1 MPTNKRKGRR
11 GKQRKDDNVPRN
23 RDKKSVEYPSKREI
37 AEIVRES
44 MAQGCRVVRTDGG
57 GIQVRHPVTMF
68 GEDERLTNRELWNDE
83 EKGVVV
89 DNYIHHFAQEI
100 RNGNFEGTKVIG
112 GNLLCPHL
120 GSKLIEALFEEDI
133 HIALL
138 DFLSKCDGRLSVAL
152 KDTVEKRVSLPAM
165 WIEILTLM
173 IGNDECSHETL
184 VLVAKRLEPLVICMI
199 HERRQL
205 FRSNDTWHVSLGA
218 FFYLMFYLMCQSKEA
233 RRVMLSYDGLLPFV
247 AQASCWDVSRGDIA
261 KEAARI
267 RCGDDYV
274 PRSFSTACR
283 EARKVICLV
292 VEEHDIEEGED
303 ADAPFSPL
311 ELIACTPL
319 SNDPECKDSAMV
331 GFVRCMR
338 RDNDNLP
345 SMLSVIIETL
355 LCTGDYVD
363 KRVIAEL
370 LDYGTSSQCAERGEF
385 MFIMRLLLG
394 ILGAYG
400 YGGIR
405 PSDSRYAA
413 AIRCDF
419 LQFCNHVSNLTSDD
433 EWELLTVPLK
443 RLVRSLSVMSLH
455 SKTSRVLASEKR
467 AQFHL
472 ALETLAE
479 RHGMDLPVLDHFD
492 DVGTSTCCNCL
503 KKCEKKTLRLCNCCK
518 IEQYCT
524 LSCQAE
530 SWSAGHSRL
539 CKKMAKE
546 SDYFRSQ
553 GVSEMDIK
561 RLITLK
567 SNLMAAGCNFIK
579 SKITDI
585 LKMTY
590 GDGEVAKHFECTS
603 VLIDFGEV
611 PPTIELRDARSNSV
625 QYPGSLHVQFVA
637 PVWYE
642 FAARL
647 GWNHVR
653 LEKCIPQ
660 EKLKTMEH
668 ERAQPK
674 KFEQVKQ
681 VEEDMKK
688 QIHRMMMVAELQ
700 RLYEINFAKWAED
713 GGRVEK
719 FDDFKKAFKEAIF
732 KKILDDEEDDKSD
745 ILEEILEEIF
755 AATDEEFMEYLREG
769 SVEEDME
776 HAQVLGVSHD
786 VDRRTLVKTHR
797 KLALQYHPDK
807 WSADS
812 DHGMSK
818 EEAEEHF
825 MKIQNAYDHL
835 MAKFDG

>member
-44 MAQGCRVVRTDGG
+44 MEQGCRVERTDAG

-68 GEDERLTNRELWNDE
+68 GENERLTNRELWNEE

-89 DNYIHHFAQEI
+89 DNYIHHFAQEL
-100 RNGNFEGTKVIG
+100 RDGNYGGTKVIG

-120 GSKLIEALFEEDI
+120 GSKLIEALFKEDL
-133 HIALL
+133 HIAIL
-138 DFLSKCDGRLSVAL
+138 DFLAKCDGRLSVAL
-152 KDTVEKRVSLPAM
+152 KGAVAVGERVSLPSM

-173 IGNDECSHETL
+173 IGNDECSRDTL
-184 VLVAKRLEPLVICMI
+184 LMIAKRLEPLVICMI
-199 HERRQL
+199 HEKRQL
-205 FRSNDTWHVSLGA
+205 FRSNDTWHISLA
-218 FFYLMFYLMCQSKEA
+218 PFFSLMFYLVCHSEEILWI
-233 RRVMLSYDGLLPFV
+233 MLSYDGLLSFV

-267 RCGDDYV
+267 HCSDDYV
-274 PRSFSTACR
+274 PHSFSTACL

-303 ADAPFSPL
+303 ADAPFNPL

-331 GFVRCMR
+331 GFVRSMR
-338 RDNDNLP
+338 CDKDNLP

-370 LDYGTSSQCAERGEF
+370 IDYGTSSECVERAEF

-400 YGGIR
+400 GIR

-413 AIRCDF
+413 AISCDF

-443 RLVRSLSVMSLH
+443 RLVRSLSVMAMH
-455 SKTSRVLASEKR
+455 SKTSRVLASSEKR
-467 AQFHL
+467 AQFHF
-472 ALETLAE
+472 ALQTLDKH
-479 RHGMDLPVLDHFD
+479 HGIVLPTLDHVD
-492 DVGTSTCCNCL
+492 DVCISTCCNCL
-503 KKCEKKTLRLCNCCK
+503 KKFEKKTLRLCKCCK
-518 IEQYCT
+518 VEQYCT

-539 CKKMAKE
+539 CKDISKE
-546 SDYFRSQ
+546 SDYLRSQ
-553 GVSEMDIK
+553 GVSEADMK
-561 RLITLK
+561 RLITLE
-567 SNLMAAGCNFIK
+567 SNLMATGCSFIQ

-585 LKMTY
+585 LKLTY
-590 GDGEVAKHFECTS
+590 GDGEVAKHFECTT

-611 PPTIELRDARSNSV
+611 PPTIELRGARSNGV
-625 QYPGSLHVQFVA
+625 QYPGSLHVEFIS
-637 PVWYE
+637 PVWYD

-660 EKLKTMEH
+660 EKFSH
-668 ERAQPK
+668 
-674 KFEQVKQ
+674 FQVKQ
-681 VEEDMKK
+681 MQEEMKE
-688 QIHRMMMVAELQ
+688 QIGTQLSRV
-700 RLYEINFAKWAED
+700 YEINFKVWAED
-713 GGRVEK
+713 GGRVEE
-719 FDDFKKAFKEAIF
+719 FEDFKKEFKRVVF
-732 KKILDDEEDDKSD
+732 KKFLDKEDEEEEDDESS
-745 ILEEILEEIF
+745 ILEEAFEETLEEIF
-755 AATDEEFMEYLREG
+755 AKTDEDFREFL
-769 SVEEDME
+769 
-776 HAQVLGVSHD
+776 
-786 VDRRTLVKTHR
+786 
-797 KLALQYHPDK
+797 
-807 WSADS
+807 SAD
-812 DHGMSK
+812 
-818 EEAEEHF
+818 EETAEEE
-825 MKIQNAYDHL
+825 
-835 MAKFDG
+835 